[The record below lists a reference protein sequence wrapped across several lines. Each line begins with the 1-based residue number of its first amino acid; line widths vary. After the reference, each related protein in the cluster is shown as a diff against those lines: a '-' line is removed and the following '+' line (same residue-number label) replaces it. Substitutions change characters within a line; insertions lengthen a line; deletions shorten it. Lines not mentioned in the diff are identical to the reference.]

1 MRILRPFLDFIIY
14 SNLFIAFAAVAFT
27 FEAQVLLA
35 QNISWHPYLF
45 IIFFATFFDYNLHRL
60 YTIIFYKQALFSEKH
75 KWLRNNLLTFY
86 VLLTLA
92 TVGFFIA
99 LIYAKT
105 KVIITLAP
113 IAALTIFYSVP
124 YFYRKGKAYRLRDIP
139 YLKLA
144 LISFNWTA
152 ITLLLPIAQADH
164 DIAFVRLLPLAIERF
179 LFMCA
184 ICLPFDIRDM
194 EADRQSNL
202 KTVPLRL
209 GEDRSWALSY
219 WLMGASAVF
228 SLIYHL
234 LYGETAYALSLCLSG
249 FISLWLLKSDRM
261 KQSYLYHYG
270 VVDGL
275 LILQAL
281 LVGLSHI
288 LYY

>member
-1 MRILRPFLDFIIY
+1 MRYIRPILDFIIY
-14 SNLFIAFAAVAFT
+14 SNLFIAWAAVAFT

-60 YTIIFYKQALFSEKH
+60 YTIVFYKEALAHEKH
-75 KWLRNNLLTFY
+75 EWLRHNLLTFY
-86 VLLTLA
+86 ILLTLA

-99 LIYAKT
+99 LIFAKT
-105 KVIITLAP
+105 KVILTLAP

-124 YFYRKGKAYRLRDIP
+124 YFYRKGKAYRLRDVP
-139 YLKLA
+139 YLKLL

-152 ITLLLPIAQADH
+152 ITLLLPIAQAGH
-164 DIAFVRLLPLAIERF
+164 DIGIGRLIPLAIERF

-202 KTVPLRL
+202 MTIPLRL
-209 GEDRSWALSY
+209 GEDKSWALSY
-219 WLMGASAVF
+219 WLMGTSAVF

-234 LYGETAYALSLCLSG
+234 IYGEPAYALALCLSG
-249 FISLWLLKSDRM
+249 LISLWLLKSDRM
-261 KQSYLYHYG
+261 KQSHLYHYG

-275 LILQAL
+275 LILQSL
-281 LVGLSHI
+281 LVVLAHHF
-288 LYY
+288 YY